1 MQQIKSKNKKK
12 GVKTTN
18 SSDEHREILLQYMD
32 EKTLD
37 KMLNKDSEDF
47 KEVLEEF
54 KSSIETL
61 QTKLKPVLDKI
72 KQTKDK
78 NFAENN
84 AAFEPIV
91 TVNGMSYLE
100 MKYNLMLSYCQFLS
114 LYLLMKLDATNDKDL
129 SQHPIIGRLV
139 HIKLLFEKL
148 RPLDQKLQYQINKS
162 LRQAALAEAHV
173 SDPNATEE

>member
-1 MQQIKSKNKKK
+1 MKQIKSKNKKK
-12 GVKTTN
+12 GRLEEILQGVKTTN

-72 KQTKDK
+72 KQTKDPK
-78 NFAENN
+78 
-84 AAFEPIV
+84 
-91 TVNGMSYLE
+91 
-100 MKYNLMLSYCQFLS
+100 
-114 LYLLMKLDATNDKDL
+114 
-129 SQHPIIGRLV
+129 
-139 HIKLLFEKL
+139 
-148 RPLDQKLQYQINKS
+148 
-162 LRQAALAEAHV
+162 
-173 SDPNATEE
+173 